1 MTPWPRQSK
10 NYQLN
15 DEKSKEEHSLWLM
28 VTRRDPAA
36 GGDGCVPA
44 VSSASVAE
52 GDGDRTAAAVSL
64 RDVERARGGRDVGPG
79 DGGAVREGLE
89 QRADGGSSSAGAA
102 AEGGCASADGGA
114 GAGDGGSSRG
124 SRGGGGGSRGF

>member
-1 MTPWPRQSK
+1 
-10 NYQLN
+10 
-15 DEKSKEEHSLWLM
+15 M

-64 RDVERARGGRDVGPG
+64 RDVERARGGRNVGPG
-79 DGGAVREGLE
+79 DRGAVREGLE
-89 QRADGGSSSAGAA
+89 QRADGGAGV
-102 AEGGCASADGGA
+102 
-114 GAGDGGSSRG
+114 GDGALRL
-124 SRGGGGGSRGF
+124 